1 MKECISEVILSLKI
15 PICSYRGIIK
25 THPHGVVVLSQIKPF
40 KDSRFIIR
48 KELLSKK
55 DVSSCLKIWFEYVL
69 YYEAFAATAF

>member
-1 MKECISEVILSLKI
+1 MQECISEVILPLGI
-15 PICSYRGIIK
+15 PNRSYKSIIK
-25 THPHGVVVLSQIKPF
+25 THPHWGYSTLPDKPF

-48 KELLSKK
+48 KELMSKK